1 MNENVPQE
9 RISISSYMDKVE
21 SRFDELRKML
31 SELEGILD
39 PYMIPSNLVESKS
52 QEDPPDSVFFK
63 RLKALNSRIGEAILD
78 IDGIIRRLQL

>member
-52 QEDPPDSVFFK
+52 QEDPPASVFFK